1 MTYKELMHLTD
12 GKSFP
17 LTAKNEIGERVI
29 VEIGANDGGSFFRVT
44 TAQHNDWY
52 RIETVWE
59 DGFRE
64 EAYSK

>member
-1 MTYKELMHLTD
+1 MTYKELSTLTE

-17 LTAKNEIGERVI
+17 LAAENEDGERVI
-29 VEIGANDGGSFFRVT
+29 IEVGANEGGRFFRVT
-44 TAQHNDWY
+44 TAQNNDWY
-52 RIETVWE
+52 RIETIWE